1 MHRLNAVFSRYE
13 KAFSNLSEADREAA
27 IDIISSL
34 ADVIQLVNEPIGD
47 KEPPIELKT
56 IRNYLT
62 KKLADARSPASSEL
76 ESRYLLN
83 QFRNELAHGKFHRK
97 YGSSDTKKLA
107 PFFWKV
113 LEKSAPH
120 WNPHELSNILAY
132 CLHTSP
138 NTNEGLSSDQKK
150 IVRAYKAIFNALDE
164 ERKTSA
170 FIELTLRL
178 LSEPTFK
185 GTLDSMVHA

>member
-1 MHRLNAVFSRYE
+1 MHRLHAAFSRYE
-13 KAFSNLSEADREAA
+13 QALRSLSDVDREAA

-34 ADVIQLVNEPIGD
+34 ASV
-47 KEPPIELKT
+47 IELVSEPVGDEKPSDELKV

-62 KKLADARSPASSEL
+62 KKLAGARSPASSKL
-76 ESRYLLN
+76 ESRDLLN
-83 QFRNELAHGKFHRK
+83 HFRNELAHGKFHRK
-97 YGSSDTKKLA
+97 YGASDTKRLA

-138 NTNEGLSSDQKK
+138 NTSESLSSDQKK
-150 IVRAYKAIFNALDE
+150 IVRVYRAIFNALDE
-164 ERKTSA
+164 ERQTSA

-185 GTLDSMVHA
+185 GTLDSMARA

>member
-13 KAFSNLSEADREAA
+13 KAFRNLSEADREAA

-34 ADVIQLVNEPIGD
+34 ADVIQLVDEPVRD
-47 KEPPIELKT
+47 KEPSVELKT

-62 KKLADARSPASSEL
+62 KKLAGARSPASSEQ

-97 YGSSDTKKLA
+97 YGSRNTKKLA

-113 LEKSAPH
+113 LEKSAPQ

-138 NTNEGLSSDQKK
+138 NTNESLSSDQKK
-150 IVRAYKAIFNALDE
+150 IVRVYKAIFNALDE
-164 ERKTSA
+164 ERQTSA

-185 GTLDSMVHA
+185 GTLDSMVRA